1 MITLFPLQAEEF
13 YSINFEIEAAMKA
26 EKIDLQ
32 GSSSDVGPEQTQY
45 SSTVSRGPE
54 DQFRTGP
61 LDYTL

>member
-1 MITLFPLQAEEF
+1 
-13 YSINFEIEAAMKA
+13 MKA

-32 GSSSDVGPEQTQY
+32 GSSSDSGDGDNVGQY
-45 SSTVSRGPE
+45 AAGEYGANPE

>member
-1 MITLFPLQAEEF
+1 
-13 YSINFEIEAAMKA
+13 MKA

>member
-1 MITLFPLQAEEF
+1 
-13 YSINFEIEAAMKA
+13 MKA

-32 GSSSDVGPEQTQY
+32 GSSSDSGDGDNVGQY
-45 SSTVSRGPE
+45 AAAGEYGANPE